1 MSHSRNKNAERGW
14 KVASLLA
21 ALLAAR
27 AVSSLADRGWKRA
40 VGGDPPTNPHSADTA
55 WGEAIVWSA
64 ISGALVGLAR
74 LVSQHGAAGA
84 WRRLTGALPPG
95 MEEGP
100 SR

>member
-1 MSHSRNKNAERGW
+1 MNSEDKNAERVW
-14 KVASLLA
+14 KVASLVA
-21 ALLAAR
+21 ALMGAR
-27 AVSSLADRGWKRA
+27 AVASIADRGWKRT

-64 ISGALVGLAR
+64 LSGALVGLAR

-84 WRRLTGALPPG
+84 WKRITGALPPG

-100 SR
+100 TR